1 MKIGC
6 LIVSVLGLFV
16 LLDPGGL
23 TGAQEQ
29 VLPRPGLN
37 VHITNVTIP
46 ESRRPEVTVRI
57 TDERG
62 TPLDRQGVLT
72 EGVVTLRF
80 IIARI
85 NPGDRQ
91 YTAYTVRRQ
100 TGAVL
105 GTVEQASAD
114 TGGAFTEVGPGE
126 YLYRFGTAL
135 PENYDRTVTHT
146 VGVYADR
153 NLRHVDGNDY
163 VAAATFDFVPDGRA
177 VTVVRDIVTDES
189 CNRCHGQLTA
199 HGVRRSVAVCVL
211 CHTPQTPDPDT
222 GNTTDF
228 NVMIHKIHR
237 GADLPSVQAGTPYQ
251 IIGFQQTVA
260 DYSTVRLPQDI
271 RNCATCHTGSQA
283 TTYLTRLSRAACGS
297 CHDNVNF
304 ATGQNHAS
312 IPQTND
318 NLCQACHQPT
328 SDTEFDIS
336 VAGSHVI
343 PTKSRQ
349 LPGVNYQIVRVE
361 NTNPGQNL
369 SVIFNVKDAAGNIIQ
384 PGQMSTLNAVFGGPT
399 RDYANW
405 YSESARMA
413 MPTADGNFS
422 FTFARPIPP
431 DATGTYTV
439 GLEGRRNVNI
449 QGPNRQ
455 MLTVQDAGP
464 NATLSFAVTG
474 QLVSRRAVVDVNKC
488 NACHDTLRLHG
499 NNRVDNTQYCAL
511 CHNPNQ
517 TDVARRP
524 QDQLPAQTVDFKL
537 MIHRIHSGEEL
548 QNEYT
553 VYGFGNVA
561 HNYNE
566 VRYPT
571 DTRNCTMCHTEGT
584 QLIGST
590 AGRLPTVNPRSFVD
604 PTPPVSAACI
614 GCHDSIETLAHV
626 AVNSSMRG
634 ESCSVCH
641 GEGRDF
647 AVSRVHF
654 RRPDAANE

>member
-1 MKIGC
+1 
-6 LIVSVLGLFV
+6 
-16 LLDPGGL
+16 
-23 TGAQEQ
+23 
-29 VLPRPGLN
+29 
-37 VHITNVTIP
+37 VTFQ
-46 ESRRPEVTVRI
+46 I

-114 TGGAFTEVGPGE
+114 TGGTFTDVGPGE

-135 PENYDRTVTHT
+135 PENYNRTVTHT

-153 NLRHVDGNDY
+153 NLTHVDGNDY

-211 CHTPQTPDPDT
+211 CHTPQTADPDT

-237 GADLPSVQAGTPYQ
+237 GAELPSVQAGRPYQ

-271 RNCATCHTGSQA
+271 RNCTTCHTGSQGNNWMN
-283 TTYLTRLSRAACGS
+283 RPSRAACAS
-297 CHDNVNF
+297 CHDDVNF
-304 ATGQNHAS
+304 ATGENHLS
-312 IPQTND
+312 IVQAND
-318 NLCQACHQPT
+318 NSCRFCHRAN
-328 SDTEFDIS
+328 DALEFDIS
-336 VAGSHVI
+336 VAGAHVI
-343 PTKSRQ
+343 PIKSQQ

-361 NTNPGQNL
+361 NTNPGQTL
-369 SVIFNVKDAAGNIIQ
+369 SVIFNIKDDAGNVIQ

-413 MPTADGNFS
+413 MPTGDGNFS

-431 DATGTYTV
+431 DATGSYTV
-439 GLEGRRNVNI
+439 ALEGRRNFTLNPGTDREI
-449 QGPNRQ
+449 A
-455 MLTVQDAGP
+455 VQDAGP
-464 NATLSFAVTG
+464 NATLSFAMTG
-474 QLVSRRAVVDVNKC
+474 QLTPRRAVVDVNKC

-537 MIHRIHSGEEL
+537 MIHRIHRGEEL

-571 DTRNCTMCHTEGT
+571 NTRNCTMCHTEGT

-590 AGRLPTVNPRSFVD
+590 VGRLPTVNPRSAFD
-604 PTPPVSAACI
+604 PTPPISVACI
-614 GCHDSIETLAHV
+614 GCHDGEDTLLHV
-626 AVNSSMRG
+626 SLNTASFG
-634 ESCSVCH
+634 ESCAVCH

-654 RRPDAANE
+654 KRPDAQ